1 MRKQTREI
9 QIGKLKIG
17 NNNPIAVQSMLNK
30 RSDLT
35 QDNVEQAIELRNA
48 GCDVIRISVLDLE
61 SVNNIYEIKK
71 KVDIPIVADV
81 HFDPKLVIESV
92 HAGVDKVRINPGNIN
107 FDNNI
112 KNISKLCLEKK
123 IPIRIGI
130 NSGSL
135 EHEVLSKYNK
145 ICAEAMYESAV
156 YNIKLLEKHDFNNIV
171 ISAKCSDVRMTID
184 TYKLISERCIYPLHL
199 GVTEAGTETMGT
211 IKSAIGIGSL
221 LASGIGDTIRVS
233 LTENPVKEV
242 KTGINILKCLNLYKN
257 NVNIISCPT
266 CGRTKIDI
274 INITK
279 KVEKLLEN
287 SRKNIK
293 IAIMGCAVN
302 GPGEA
307 KDADIGIAGGDRFG
321 IIFKKGQI
329 LKKVPEQDLI
339 KELLNEINLL

>member
-1 MRKQTREI
+1 MRKQTKEV
-9 QIGKLKIG
+9 QIGKIKIG
-17 NNNPIAVQSMLNK
+17 NNNPIAVQSMLSK
-30 RSDLT
+30 RSDLI
-35 QDNVEQAIELRNA
+35 QENVEQAIELENA
-48 GCDVIRISVLDLE
+48 GCDIIRISIPDLD
-61 SVNNIYEIKK
+61 SVKNIYEIKK
-71 KVDIPIVADV
+71 KVSIPVVADI

-92 HAGVDKVRINPGNIN
+92 HAGVDKVRVNPGNVN

-123 IPIRIGI
+123 VPIRIGV

-135 EHEVLSKYNK
+135 EREVLSKYNK
-145 ICAEAMYESAV
+145 ICAEAMCESAM
-156 YNIKLLEKHDFNNIV
+156 YNIKLLEKYDFNNIV
-171 ISAKCSDVRMTID
+171 ISAKCSDVQMTVD
-184 TYKLISERCIYPLHL
+184 TYKLISEKCDYPLHL

-221 LASGIGDTIRVS
+221 LVSGIGDTIRVS

-257 NVNIISCPT
+257 NINIVSCPT

-287 SRKNIK
+287 STKNIK
-293 IAIMGCAVN
+293 VAIMGCAVN

-307 KDADIGIAGGDRFG
+307 RDADIGIAGGDKFG
-321 IIFKKGQI
+321 IIFKKGKV
-329 LKKVPEQDLI
+329 LKRVPEQDLI
-339 KELLNEINLL
+339 QELLNEINLL